1 LEEFCVQVTIDIP
14 EAIARQIE
22 QLGGSAERELLE
34 AFVLEEYRRER
45 LSRGRVSE
53 LLGLDFWE
61 TEQFLKEHDAYLHI
75 NVQDLERDAE
85 SLRKLLPE

>member
-1 LEEFCVQVTIDIP
+1 MQVTIDIP

-34 AFVLEEYRRER
+34 AFILEEYRRER
-45 LSRGRVSE
+45 LSRGRVGE

-61 TEQFLKEHDAYLHI
+61 TEKFLKEHDAYLHI
-75 NVQDLERDAE
+75 DVQDLEHDTE
-85 SLRKLLPE
+85 SLGKLLSQ